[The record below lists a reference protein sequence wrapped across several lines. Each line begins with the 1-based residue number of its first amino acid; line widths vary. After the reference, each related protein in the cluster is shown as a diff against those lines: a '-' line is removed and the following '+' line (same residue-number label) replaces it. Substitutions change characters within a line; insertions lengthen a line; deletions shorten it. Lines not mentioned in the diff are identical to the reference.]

1 MIFNCIGGGGGSAP
15 TLTFQS
21 WYGTAP
27 QPVEATFDKPADPS
41 QTGYTFGGWYKDE
54 ACTQP
59 MDWADEAKTATLHAK
74 WAIEQ
79 PTVAPGTPGTY
90 DGTEKALGTVT
101 AKGAGQTVEYQ
112 LDGGGWTGTAPK
124 ATNAGTYTVGWR
136 VTAEHCD
143 ALTGSFSV
151 EIEAAEIQATA
162 SGTETTYTGSPV
174 TANAVTVTAP
184 ASGYELRYGTTA
196 GTYDL
201 AEPPSFTDAGSHTVY
216 YRITA
221 PNYETKTGAYTVA
234 IAKASCGLSI
244 QPSSMTVKEG
254 EGNGTITVTRTG
266 NGAITASANPANLCT
281 LSVSGNTVTVAYAD
295 AGTATVT
302 VQVAETANYL
312 GGSATCTVELES
324 ALEIVTWASGTDEQ
338 IAAMVAA
345 ADAGQINLSDYW
357 HAGDTRTV
365 RLSAMQRGAVGETH
379 AAQNV
384 QFVLNDAGHFTLANG
399 KKCNF
404 VVHQKDCLSEYG
416 YMNSSNTNNG
426 GWNSCARRT
435 WCNETYRNAIPA
447 SLRGIFK
454 QFKTRAANGSGSSAV
469 ESTDYFALPSE
480 KEVFGSITYSNSS
493 AESQNTQF
501 QYYKTASNR
510 IKKLGI
516 NGSAYWWWERSPDS
530 GYSSYFCGVGSD
542 GTASASAASNTHGL
556 APFGCI

>member
-1 MIFNCIGGGGGSAP
+1 MIFNRTGGGGGSAP

-59 MDWADEAKTATLHAK
+59 MDWGDEAKTATLHAK

-79 PTVAPGTPGTY
+79 PTVAPGTPDTY

-101 AKGAGQTVEYQ
+101 AKGEGQTVEYQ
-112 LDGGGWTGTAPK
+112 LDGGAWTGTAPK
-124 ATNAGTYTVGWR
+124 ATNAGTYNIGWR

-162 SGTETTYTGSPV
+162 SGTDTTYTGSPV
-174 TANAVTVTAP
+174 TANAVAVTAP
-184 ASGYELRYGTTA
+184 ASGYELRYGTAA

-201 AEPPSFTDAGSHTVY
+201 TEPPSFTDAGSHTVY

-234 IAKASCGLSI
+234 IAKASCALSI
-244 QPSSMTVKEG
+244 VPTSMTVKEG
-254 EGNGTITVTRTG
+254 ESDGTITVTRTG
-266 NGAITASANPANLCT
+266 GGAISASANPSGLCT
-281 LSVSGNTVTVAYAD
+281 LTVSGTTVTVAYAD

-324 ALEIVTWASGTDEQ
+324 ALEIVSWASGTDEQ

-345 ADAGQINLSDYW
+345 ADAGQIDLSDYW
-357 HAGDTRTV
+357 SEGDTRTV
-365 RLSAMQRGAVGETH
+365 SLSSMSATGVGESH
-379 AAQNV
+379 AAQSV
-384 QFVLNDAGHFTLANG
+384 QFVLSDPGHFTLASG
-399 KKCNF
+399 KPCNF
-404 VVHQKDCLSEYG
+404 VVNMKDCLKETG
-416 YMNSSNTNNG
+416 YMNSSSTNSG
-426 GWNSCARRT
+426 GWNECARRT
-435 WCNETYRNAIPA
+435 WCNETYRNAIPSA
-447 SLRGIFK
+447 LRPIFK
-454 QFKTRAANGSGSSAV
+454 RFTNYAADGTGSSAV
-469 ESTDYFALPSE
+469 ASSDYFALFSE
-480 KEVFGSITYSNSS
+480 KEVFGSTTYADSS
-493 AESQNTQF
+493 AESKNSQLNWFLTS
-501 QYYKTASNR
+501 SNR
-510 IKKLGI
+510 IKMV
-516 NGSAYWWWERSPDS
+516 NGRAGYWWERSPYSD
-530 GYSSYFCGVGSD
+530 SSYPFCAVNTRGSAES
-542 GTASASAASNTHGL
+542 GGAGSAYGL

>member
-1 MIFNCIGGGGGSAP
+1 MIFNSIGGGGGTP
-15 TLTFQS
+15 KLTFQS

-27 QPVEATFDKPADPS
+27 QPVEATFDKPADPI
-41 QTGYTFGGWYKDE
+41 QAGYTFGGWYKDE
-54 ACTQP
+54 ACTHP
-59 MDWADEAKTATLHAK
+59 MDWGDEAKTATLHAK

-101 AKGAGQTVEYQ
+101 AKGEGQTVEYQ

-162 SGTETTYTGSPV
+162 SGTDTTYTGSPV

-184 ASGYELRYGTTA
+184 ASGYELRYGTAA

-201 AEPPSFTDAGSHTVY
+201 ADPPSFTDAGSHTVY

-244 QPSSMTVKEG
+244 VPTSMTVKEG

-266 NGAITASANPANLCT
+266 GGAITATASPSGLCT
-281 LSVSGNTVTVAYAD
+281 LTVSGTTVTVAYAD
-295 AGTATVT
+295 AGTATVM
-302 VQVAETANYL
+302 VKVAETANYL
-312 GGSATCTVELES
+312 GSSATCTVELES
-324 ALEIVTWASGTDEQ
+324 ALEIVSWASGTDEQ
-338 IAAMVAA
+338 VAAMVAA
-345 ADAGQINLSDYW
+345 ADAGQIDLSDYW
-357 HAGDTRTV
+357 SAGDTRTV
-365 RLSAMQRGAVGETH
+365 RLSAMSGSVSNANESH
-379 AAQNV
+379 AAQDV
-384 QFVLNDAGHFTLANG
+384 QMVLTDPGHYTLAAQG
-399 KKCNF
+399 T
-404 VVHQKDCLSEYG
+404 
-416 YMNSSNTNNG
+416 NSG
-426 GWNSCARRT
+426 GWENCPRRT
-435 WCNETYRNAIPA
+435 WCNSVYRNAIPA

-454 QFKTRAANGSGSSAV
+454 QFKVRTANGSGSGV
-469 ESTDYFALPSE
+469 TESTDWFSLFSE
-480 KEVFGSITYSNSS
+480 KEIFGSTTYANSS
-493 AESQNTQF
+493 AESQNTQLNW
-501 QYYKTASNR
+501 YKTSSNR
-510 IKKLGI
+510 IKRV
-516 NGSAYWWWERSPDS
+516 NGSAYFWWERSPYS
-530 GYSSYFCGVGSD
+530 GYSNRFCFVTGS
-542 GTASASAASNTHGL
+542 GSADWNYANGSSGL

>member
-1 MIFNCIGGGGGSAP
+1 MIFNSIGGGGGGTP
-15 TLTFQS
+15 KLTFQS

-59 MDWADEAKTATLHAK
+59 MYWSDEAKTATLHAK

-112 LDGGGWTGTAPK
+112 LDGGGWTSAAPK

-136 VTAEHCD
+136 VTAEHCETI
-143 ALTGSFSV
+143 TGSFSV
-151 EIEAAEIQATA
+151 TIEAAEIQASV
-162 SGTETTYTGSPV
+162 SGTETTYTGSAV
-174 TANAVTVTAP
+174 QANAVTVTAP
-184 ASGYELRYGTTA
+184 ASGYELRYGTSA

-201 AEPPSFTDAGSHTVY
+201 TEPPSFTDAGSHTVY

-234 IAKASCGLSI
+234 IAKASCNLSI

-266 NGAITASANPANLCT
+266 GGTISANANPTGLCT
-281 LSVSGNTVTVAYAD
+281 LTVSGNAVTVAYAD

-302 VQVAETANYL
+302 VSVAETANYL
-312 GGSATCTVELES
+312 SGSATCTVELES
-324 ALEIVTWASGTDEQ
+324 ALEIVSWASGTDEQ

-345 ADAGQINLSDYW
+345 ADAGQIDLSDYW
-357 HAGDTRTV
+357 SAGDTRTV
-365 RLSAMQRGAVGETH
+365 HLSAMAATGVGETH

-384 QFVLNDAGHFTLANG
+384 QFVLTDPGHYTLANG
-399 KKCNF
+399 KACNF
-404 VVHQKDCLSEYG
+404 VVLQKNSLSEYG
-416 YMNSSNTNNG
+416 YMNSSATNSG
-426 GWNSCARRT
+426 GWNNCARRT
-435 WCNETYRNAIPA
+435 WCNNVYRNAVPA

-454 QFKTRAANGSGSSAV
+454 QFKVRTANGSGSGV
-469 ESTDYFALPSE
+469 TESTDWFSLFSE
-480 KEVFGSITYSNSS
+480 KEVFGSTTYANSS
-493 AESQNTQF
+493 AESQNTQLNWF
-501 QYYKTASNR
+501 KTSSNR
-510 IKKLGI
+510 IKKNGM
-516 NGSAYWWWERSPDS
+516 NGSANGWWERSPRS
-530 GYSSYFCGVGSD
+530 GNSRTFCGVAGG
-542 GTASASAASNTHGL
+542 GTAGGWGANGTIGL

>member
-1 MIFNCIGGGGGSAP
+1 MIFNRTGGGGGSAP

-101 AKGAGQTVEYQ
+101 AKGEGQTVEYQ
-112 LDGGGWTGTAPK
+112 LDGGAWTGTAPK
-124 ATNAGTYTVGWR
+124 ATNAGTYNIGWR

-162 SGTETTYTGSPV
+162 SGTDTTYTGSPV
-174 TANAVTVTAP
+174 TANAVAVTAP
-184 ASGYELRYGTTA
+184 ASGYELRYGTAA

-201 AEPPSFTDAGSHTVY
+201 TEPPSFTDAGSHTVY

-234 IAKASCGLSI
+234 IAKASCALSI
-244 QPSSMTVKEG
+244 VPTSMTVKEG
-254 EGNGTITVTRTG
+254 EGDGTITVARTG
-266 NGAITASANPANLCT
+266 GGAISASANPSGLCT
-281 LSVSGNTVTVAYAD
+281 LTVSGTTVTVAYAD

-324 ALEIVTWASGTDEQ
+324 ALEIVSWASGTDEQ

-345 ADAGQINLSDYW
+345 ADAGQIDLSDYW
-357 HAGDTRTV
+357 SEGDTRTV
-365 RLSAMQRGAVGETH
+365 SLSSMSATGVGESH
-379 AAQNV
+379 AAQSV
-384 QFVLNDAGHFTLANG
+384 QFVLSDPGHFTLASG
-399 KKCNF
+399 KPCNF
-404 VVHQKDCLSEYG
+404 VVNMKDCLKETG
-416 YMNSSNTNNG
+416 YMNSSNTNSG
-426 GWNSCARRT
+426 GWNGCARRT
-435 WCNETYRNAIPA
+435 WCNNVFRNAIP
-447 SLRGIFK
+447 SGLRPAFK
-454 QFKTRAANGSGSSAV
+454 QFKTKAATGTGTASTT
-469 ESTDYFALPSE
+469 STDWFALPSE
-480 KEVFGSITYSNSS
+480 MEVFGRVTYANSS
-493 AESQNTQF
+493 AESGNTQLN
-501 QYYKTASNR
+501 YYKASSNR
-510 IKKLGI
+510 VKKVY
-516 NGSAYWWWERSPDS
+516 GSAVWWWERSP
-530 GYSSYFCGVGSD
+530 YSSTSTAFCVVDIDGSAD
-542 GTASASAASNTHGL
+542 IYVASNGGGL
-556 APFGCI
+556 SPFGCI

>member
-1 MIFNCIGGGGGSAP
+1 MIFNSIGGGGGGTP
-15 TLTFQS
+15 KLTFQS

-59 MDWADEAKTATLHAK
+59 MDWADEAKAATLHAK
-74 WAIEQ
+74 WAIGQ

-101 AKGAGQTVEYQ
+101 AKGEGQTVEYQ
-112 LDGGGWTGTAPK
+112 LDGGGWTSTAPK
-124 ATNAGTYTVGWR
+124 ATNAGTYNIGWR

-162 SGTETTYTGSPV
+162 SGTDTTYTGSPV
-174 TANAVTVTAP
+174 TANAVAVTAP

-201 AEPPSFTDAGSHTVY
+201 TEPPSFTDAGSHTVY

-244 QPSSMTVKEG
+244 VPTSMTVKEG
-254 EGNGTITVTRTG
+254 EGNGTIQVTRTG
-266 NGAITASANPANLCT
+266 GGAISASANPSGLCT
-281 LSVSGNTVTVAYAD
+281 LTVSGTTVTVAYAD

-302 VQVAETANYL
+302 VSVAETSNYL
-312 GGSATCTVELES
+312 GGSATCTAELES
-324 ALEIVTWASGTDEQ
+324 ALEIVSWVSGTDEQ

-345 ADAGQINLSDYW
+345 ADAGQIDLSDYW
-357 HAGDTRTV
+357 SAGDTRTV
-365 RLSAMQRGAVGETH
+365 HLSAMAATGVGESH

-384 QFVLNDAGHFTLANG
+384 QLVLTDPGHYTLANG
-399 KKCNF
+399 KACSF
-404 VVHQKDCLSEYG
+404 VVLQKDSLSEYG
-416 YMNSSNTNNG
+416 YMNSSATNSG
-426 GWNSCARRT
+426 GWNSCQRRT
-435 WCNETYRNAIPA
+435 WCNNVYRNAIPA

-454 QFKTRAANGSGSSAV
+454 QFKVRTSNGSGSGV
-469 ESTDYFALPSE
+469 TESTDWFSLFSE
-480 KEVFGSITYSNSS
+480 KEVFGSTTYANSS
-493 AESQNTQF
+493 AESQNTQLNWF
-501 QYYKTASNR
+501 KTSSNR
-510 IKKLGI
+510 IKKV
-516 NGSAYWWWERSPDS
+516 NGSAYGWWERSPGS
-530 GYSSYFCGVGSD
+530 GYSYIFCHVTDS
-542 GTASASAASNTHGL
+542 GTADFWLASTASGL

>member
-1 MIFNCIGGGGGSAP
+1 MIFNCIGGGGGGTP
-15 TLTFQS
+15 KLTFQS

-59 MDWADEAKTATLHAK
+59 MDWGDEAKTATLHAK

-101 AKGAGQTVEYQ
+101 AKGEGQTVEYQ
-112 LDGGGWTGTAPK
+112 LDGGGWTSTAPK
-124 ATNAGTYTVGWR
+124 ATNAGTYNIGWR

-196 GTYDL
+196 GAYDL
-201 AEPPSFTDAGSHTVY
+201 TEPPSFTDAGSHTVY

-234 IAKASCGLSI
+234 IAKASCALSI
-244 QPSSMTVKEG
+244 VPTSMTVKEG
-254 EGNGTITVTRTG
+254 EGDGTITVTRTG
-266 NGAITASANPANLCT
+266 GGAISASANPSGLCT
-281 LSVSGNTVTVAYAD
+281 LTVSGTTVTVAYAD

-302 VQVAETANYL
+302 VSVAETSNYL

-324 ALEIVTWASGTDEQ
+324 ALEIVSWASGTDEQ

-345 ADAGQINLSDYW
+345 ADAGQIDLSDYW
-357 HAGDTRTV
+357 SEGDTRTV
-365 RLSAMQRGAVGETH
+365 QLSAMSGSVANANESH
-379 AAQNV
+379 AAQSV
-384 QFVLNDAGHFTLANG
+384 QFVLTDPGHYTLANG
-399 KKCNF
+399 NPCNF
-404 VVHQKDCLSEYG
+404 VVLQKDCLKETG
-416 YMNSSNTNNG
+416 VMNSQGTNSG
-426 GWNSCARRT
+426 GWNNCPRRT
-435 WCNETYRNAIPA
+435 WCNSVYRNAIPA
-447 SLRGIFK
+447 TLRGIFK
-454 QFKTRAANGSGSSAV
+454 QFKVRTANGSGSGV
-469 ESTDYFALPSE
+469 TESTDWFSLFSE
-480 KEVFGSITYSNSS
+480 KEIFGSTTYANSS
-493 AESQNTQF
+493 AESQNTQLNW
-501 QYYKTASNR
+501 YKTSSNR
-510 IKKLGI
+510 IKRMN
-516 NGSAYWWWERSPDS
+516 NGANDWWERSPYS
-530 GYSSYFCGVGSD
+530 GNSSRFCRVTHSGGADWYNAYGS
-542 GTASASAASNTHGL
+542 AGL